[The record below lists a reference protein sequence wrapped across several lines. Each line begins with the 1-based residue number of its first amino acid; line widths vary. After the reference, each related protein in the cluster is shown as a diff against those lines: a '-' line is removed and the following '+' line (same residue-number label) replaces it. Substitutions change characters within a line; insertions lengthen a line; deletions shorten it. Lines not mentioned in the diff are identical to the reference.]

1 MFINSTYNES
11 IVDIYQDFYSE
22 MTDLVD
28 EEAIILTEAEDE
40 DKSNKS
46 GFFDKVKNFIKKY
59 WAKLK
64 NWIIKVKNWVVNKLK
79 KIKEWFIGEKSK
91 NSANIDNSSSSS
103 SSSSSSNTSGE
114 ANNGGGTFPVPK
126 ILFNKKIEGIV
137 KEILSAYDKAI
148 SVYKSALKYNKNDK
162 EISGRIYKDRLHKF
176 MNPIFDK
183 LKSDEYNGTI
193 DLPKKKVLAAFDK
206 LIDKANIDF
215 KKLANLVRKF
225 QNIVDTFDYV
235 NGRIAINL
243 PYNKECVSMSMSLV
257 RETGKLLTALTNRI
271 KSAYSAFATKFAA
284 SAKAYS
290 HSKLSKE
297 ERYKIK
303 AATRPRGYGTSS
315 FNNK

>member
-64 NWIIKVKNWVVNKLK
+64 NWVIKVKNWVVNKLK

-91 NSANIDNSSSSS
+91 NSANIDD
-103 SSSSSSNTSGE
+103 SSSNTSGE

-137 KEILSAYDKAI
+137 KEILSAYNKAI
-148 SVYKSALKYNKNDK
+148 SVYKSALKNNKNDK
-162 EISGRIYKDRLHKF
+162 EISGRIYKDKLHKL

-215 KKLANLVRKF
+215 KELSNLLTIF
-225 QNIVDTFDYV
+225 QKNIDAFDCV
-235 NGRIAINL
+235 KGRIAINL
-243 PYNKECVSMSMSLV
+243 HYNKECVSMSMSLV

-290 HSKLSKE
+290 QSKLSKE

-303 AATRPRGYGTSS
+303 AATRPRGYSTSS